1 MRVLTALGVI
11 VLVSASAGAQQPA
24 QNPPTPT
31 DKATYFSGA
40 DLTAGL
46 SKLPSDRPSGSV
58 RIFTFAP
65 YNLNVEQRQPVAQG
79 ASIHE
84 TYAELF
90 HVLEGSGTLV
100 TGGTIPNA
108 TKNGTNLTGKTIEG
122 GVSQKLGKGDWM
134 IVPSGVPHQF
144 VDVQGPLKIMS
155 LNLPNAK

>member
-1 MRVLTALGVI
+1 MRVVIAAGI
-11 VLVSASAGAQQPA
+11 VLMTGVAWAQQPAA

-31 DKATYFSGA
+31 DKATYYSAA
-40 DLTAGL
+40 DLAAAL
-46 SKLPSDRPSGSV
+46 AKLPSDRPNGSA

-65 YNLNVEQRQPVAQG
+65 YNLNVEQRQPMAQG

-90 HVLEGSGTLV
+90 HVLEGSATLV

-122 GVSQKLGKGDWM
+122 GVSQKLSKGDWM
-134 IVPSGVPHQF
+134 IVPSGVPHQL
-144 VDVQGPLKIMS
+144 VDVQGPLKVMS